1 MKIVH
6 SGAILPV
13 EMKSL
18 FIYKKSHNEKTKL

>member
-13 EMKSL
+13 EMTNL
-18 FIYKKSHNEKTKL
+18 FIHKKSHNEKTKL